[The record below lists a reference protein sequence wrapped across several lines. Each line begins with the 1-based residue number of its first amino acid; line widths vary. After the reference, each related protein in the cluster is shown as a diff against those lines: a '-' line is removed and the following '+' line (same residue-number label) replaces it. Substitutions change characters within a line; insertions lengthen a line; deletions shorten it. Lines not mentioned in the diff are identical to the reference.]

1 MQSGPKEE
9 MFMQLRRSFYGR
21 NRYRLITSI
30 ALFAFIGFLTPCFI
44 WGQESR
50 TDELV
55 SEKNAKETKKYEP
68 NAGEIW
74 INRLERWGF
83 MTEPNGIYPW
93 FGNVYSGGGAAGG
106 AGFHKLFGD
115 TASFDVHGGYSIAGY
130 KLVETNFHLP
140 ELADQRIKI
149 DVNGSY
155 IDATQVK
162 FFGIGNDS
170 LEGDKTNFGYQP
182 TSGRVTGTIQ
192 PVQWL
197 AFGGG
202 FEYLDIST
210 SEGSGSSPST
220 EEKYD
225 SSTAPGL
232 GLDLTYNVY
241 RGFTTIDTRPA
252 RGWYSEGVLVEFN
265 YAKYE
270 ESDDNPFS
278 FEKMDV
284 VASAWIPLLRSNWI
298 IHPVAYLLTT
308 NTDGNNEVPY
318 YMLPSIGGGYRVRGF
333 VDYRYQDRNA
343 MAFTLEYIWTP
354 SHFVDMALFYD
365 IGRVASKKSD
375 LDFKNLKDSYGIG
388 FRIHARQ
395 SAVFRFDAAFS
406 DENKPR
412 IVLSFGRTY

>member
-1 MQSGPKEE
+1 MSEQIKFGAHS
-9 MFMQLRRSFYGR
+9 R
-21 NRYRLITSI
+21 NRFRFIKSIT
-30 ALFAFIGFLTPCFI
+30 LFALVCFLIPCLV
-44 WGQESR
+44 WAQDSR
-50 TDELV
+50 ADQLTTL
-55 SEKNAKETKKYEP
+55 KTAKETQKYEP
-68 NAGEIW
+68 NVGEVW

-83 MTEPNGIYPW
+83 LTEPNGFYPW

-106 AGFHKLFGD
+106 AGFHRLFGD
-115 TASFDVHGGYSIAGY
+115 TASFDVHGGYSVAGY
-130 KLVETNFHLP
+130 KLVETNLHLP
-140 ELADQRIKI
+140 ELADHRIKI
-149 DVNGSY
+149 DIDGSY
-155 IDATQVK
+155 TDATQVK

-182 TSGRVTGTIQ
+182 TSGRVTGTIE
-192 PVQWL
+192 PVKWL

-202 FEYLDIST
+202 YEYLDIST
-210 SEGSGSSPST
+210 SEGSGSSPSI

-241 RGFTTIDTRPA
+241 HGFAKIDTRPA
-252 RGWYSEGVLVEFN
+252 RAWYSEGVLVEFN
-265 YAKYE
+265 YAKYNE
-270 ESDDNPFS
+270 ADDNPYS
-278 FEKMDV
+278 FEQMDF
-284 VASAWIPLLRSNWI
+284 VASAWIPILRSNWI

-308 NTDGNNEVPY
+308 NTDGNNEVPH

-343 MAFTLEYIWTP
+343 MAFTMEYIWTP

-375 LDFKNLKDSYGIG
+375 LDFEDLKDSYGIG
-388 FRIHARQ
+388 FRIHVRQ
-395 SAVFRFDAAFS
+395 TAVFRFDSAFS